1 MDRHDK
7 DLREFIRDACQR
19 KGVSWSEASIEMGKS
34 RNWLE
39 RVINYDPK
47 TGEGIK
53 RPRVE
58 SCYAIARYFNEDP
71 NRILQMA
78 GYVLPPVSSTPLIDE
93 CLTIAALLSY
103 DDQRALLEYARLLKF
118 RNDAEGTLVVFPS
131 VPGID
136 WERLEPQ
143 FAKGLAA
150 FIQEEPKTADIWVE
164 ALKALPEKA
173 VELLLLNAKNQ
184 VFLRDKTTR
193 EQAAEILTRL
203 ARVL

>member
-7 DLREFIRDACQR
+7 DLRKFIRDACQR
-19 KGVSWSEASIEMGKS
+19 KGVSLSEASKQMGMS

-39 RVINYDPK
+39 RVINYDPE

-58 SCYAIARYFNEDP
+58 SCHKIAQYFNEDP
-71 NRILQMA
+71 NRVLQMA
-78 GYVLPPVSSTPLIDE
+78 GYVSPPVSSTPLVDE
-93 CLTIAALLSY
+93 CLAIASLLPY

-131 VPGID
+131 VPGIN
-136 WERLEPQ
+136 WERLDPP
-143 FAKGLAA
+143 FAKELAA
-150 FIQEEPKTADIWVE
+150 FINEEPETADIWVE
-164 ALKALPEKA
+164 ALEALPEKA

-193 EQAAEILTRL
+193 EQAAEVLTRL
-203 ARVL
+203 ARIL